1 VQQGIFIPKRLG
13 DICVSAKKWIYPPEG
28 GVLTVRFF
36 EPSPTPPPFWYY
48 DLNTVERVEV
58 VSKIHSEKTLGIAE
72 KMELEEQS
80 A

>member
-28 GVLTVRFF
+28 GFDRSIFRTL
-36 EPSPTPPPFWYY
+36 PHPPPFWYY